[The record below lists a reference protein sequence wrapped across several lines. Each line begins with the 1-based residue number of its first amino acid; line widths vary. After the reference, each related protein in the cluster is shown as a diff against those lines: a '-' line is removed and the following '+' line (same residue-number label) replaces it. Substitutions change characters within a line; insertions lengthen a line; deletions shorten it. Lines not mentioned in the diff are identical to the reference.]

1 MNHTIVRG
9 DPLKEASEH
18 LQMSPERLLEIL
30 GIDRSSFVSLPADLQ
45 HEALSMMIQVL
56 PELGQAGEEK
66 HAELQ
71 PSGVADAAVTGSMR
85 GFGAQP
91 AALTTG
97 TKVRRQRMGGTIVE
111 KFCWDRRCEPVSIAL
126 GVKTG
131 VELREALPRD
141 EELAELRSE
150 VEPKI
155 DNIMGG
161 RSAALLEAVPSIFD
175 PEAECVVCLNAE
187 REDAPDCVLYQCGH
201 QCVHFECASSLRRC
215 PMCRATIA
223 AVLKL

>member
-91 AALTTG
+91 AALTTCLLY
-97 TKVRRQRMGGTIVE
+97 TS
-111 KFCWDRRCEPVSIAL
+111 DA
-126 GVKTG
+126 
-131 VELREALPRD
+131 AD
-141 EELAELRSE
+141 EEDSVDL
-150 VEPKI
+150 
-155 DNIMGG
+155 GG
-161 RSAALLEAVPSIFD
+161 RRI
-175 PEAECVVCLNAE
+175 
-187 REDAPDCVLYQCGH
+187 
-201 QCVHFECASSLRRC
+201 
-215 PMCRATIA
+215 I
-223 AVLKL
+223 KKKKK